1 MHKQFPF
8 PRARATMR
16 SEAGKIRKWRRE
28 SEKQDEDQDKPKL
41 EGFVLRCRG
50 GFD

>member
-1 MHKQFPF
+1 
-8 PRARATMR
+8 MR

-50 GFD
+50 GFDWWKLLCKTET